1 MDQAINGRRREIV
14 REALMRGGIIMLGL
28 AATALAG
35 CGEALSPEEQAQR
48 NERDIALVEKA
59 NDAMPPV
66 RQVTP
71 EPLLYPDI
79 ERYDLYGEACSYAP
93 GTSLGARV
101 FAREA
106 DAFVKIDG
114 EIERF
119 AADPGSRELPMH
131 TRSLYNSRNYA
142 LRLQIDENDEA
153 GGPVENG
160 YEGSVQL
167 FDKYG
172 RVVYEGTGVTQCGS
186 T

>member
-1 MDQAINGRRREIV
+1 MRREILV
-14 REALMRGGIIMLGL
+14 LGL
-28 AATALAG
+28 GAAALAG
-35 CGEALSPEEQAQR
+35 CGEALSPEEQARQA
-48 NERDIALVEKA
+48 ERDIAMVERA
-59 NDAMPPV
+59 NQAMPPL
-66 RQVTP
+66 QQITP

-106 DAFVKIDG
+106 DAFAKING

-131 TRSLYNSRNYA
+131 TRSLYNSKNYT
-142 LRLQIDENDEA
+142 LRLRIQQNDEGDERA
-153 GGPVENG
+153 GG
-160 YEGSVQL
+160 YEGSIQL
-167 FDKYG
+167 FDAYG
-172 RVVYEGTGVTQCGS
+172 RVVYEGTGVAQCKN

>member
-1 MDQAINGRRREIV
+1 MRRCIL
-14 REALMRGGIIMLGL
+14 ALTLG
-28 AATALAG
+28 ATALGG
-35 CGEALSPEEQAQR
+35 CGDDLSPEEQAR
-48 NERDIALVEKA
+48 LAERDIALVEKA
-59 NDAMPPV
+59 NNAMPPL

-106 DAFVKIDG
+106 DAVVKIDG

-131 TRSLYNSRNYA
+131 TRSLYNSKNYA
-142 LRLQIDENDEA
+142 LRLQIGESDDA
-153 GGPVENG
+153 GEQTAGD
-160 YEGSVQL
+160 YEGSIQL
-167 FDKYG
+167 FDRYG
-172 RVVYEGTGVTQCGS
+172 RVVYEGTGVAQCKS

>member
-1 MDQAINGRRREIV
+1 MRR
-14 REALMRGGIIMLGL
+14 GIFALGL
-28 AATALAG
+28 GLGAAALAG
-35 CGEALSPEEQAQR
+35 CGEELSPDEQARR

-59 NDAMPPV
+59 NRAMPPL

-93 GTSLGARV
+93 GTSFGVRV

-106 DAFVKIDG
+106 DAFVKING

-131 TRSLYNSRNYA
+131 TRSLYNSKNYV
-142 LRLQIDENDEA
+142 LRLRIGEDDEA
-153 GGPVENG
+153 KERAEGG

-167 FDKYG
+167 FDEFG
-172 RVVYEGTGVTQCGS
+172 RVVYEGTGVAQCKS
-186 T
+186 N